1 MYPLIWE
8 NDSSTARAS
17 RDILNMAVGLLTLP
31 KVTAG
36 SFKYSSTEFEIDI
49 SIP

>member
-1 MYPLIWE
+1 MYSLIWE
-8 NDSSTARAS
+8 NDSSTGHPVTS
-17 RDILNMAVGLLTLP
+17 LNMAVGLLTLP